1 MRRMNIPDLIQTYGY
16 FAVFIGTLLEG
27 ETVLLLAGYAAHQ
40 GLLNPY
46 LVFLVAWLGATL
58 GDQFY
63 FWLGRRH
70 GQGLMQRFPKLH
82 GKIERALHL
91 IENHPRKAIFS
102 MRFIWGLRAAMPI
115 ALGLSRV
122 SWPLFIV
129 LNIISA
135 LVWAALITS
144 LGFMFGAAL
153 SAWLGEMHHYEHWIV
168 LALVL
173 LALFTWHIY
182 RNRNKAKS

>member
-16 FAVFIGTLLEG
+16 FAVFIGTVLEG

-70 GQGLMQRFPKLH
+70 GQGLMQRFPKLQR
-82 GKIERALHL
+82 KIESALHL

-102 MRFIWGLRAAMPI
+102 MRFIWGLRTAMPI
-115 ALGLSRV
+115 ALGLSSV

-129 LNIISA
+129 LNILSA
-135 LVWAALITS
+135 LVWALLIGS
-144 LGFMFGAAL
+144 LGYAFGAIL
-153 SAWLGEMHHYEHWIV
+153 TQWLGEVHHYAHWLI

-173 LALFTWHIY
+173 FGLLGLHFYNSRKI
-182 RNRNKAKS
+182 RSP